1 MSRYDLP
8 KKIPDKYY
16 GLLLQILMLEN
27 KKEREKR
34 QKRRP
39 KKRMREKERRDN
51 VTILFPHLCF
61 KVAPWSSW

>member
-27 KKEREKR
+27 KIGDHVLIAFTGDEEIESRGAQEVKR
-34 QKRRP
+34 
-39 KKRMREKERRDN
+39 
-51 VTILFPHLCF
+51 
-61 KVAPWSSW
+61 